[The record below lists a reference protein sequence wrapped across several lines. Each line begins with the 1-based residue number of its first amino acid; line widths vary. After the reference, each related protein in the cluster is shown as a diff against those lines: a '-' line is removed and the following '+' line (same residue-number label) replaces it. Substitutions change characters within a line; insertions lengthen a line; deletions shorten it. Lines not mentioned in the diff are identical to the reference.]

1 MIKIMQPDAPPDDA
15 GTGTIA
21 YLAAR
26 PAQPLITYTQAL
38 QLIARIEALP
48 AQQLLLAQAAGCV
61 SAESLRSR
69 LNVPDFD
76 NAAMDGFALRSA
88 DTAAARPDQPITLT
102 RVATVAAGDMP
113 GAGLVAG
120 QAIEIMTGAP
130 LPTGCDA
137 VIPLE
142 QAVSD
147 DQDSQVRFAMP
158 AQPGQNVRRA
168 GEDFFADTELVG
180 AGQRLGPEQLM
191 ACAAG
196 GLDQVSARPLP
207 RVAVLNTGAEL
218 ATDGAPSGSGQIRDA
233 NGPYLR
239 SALPACGALLTSQS
253 LAGDGIDVISQAIA
267 AAAADADLV
276 ITSGGVSA
284 GRFDTV
290 PAAIESLGG
299 TTVFH
304 KLAIRPGKP
313 VLLAQLPEGRWLL
326 GLPGN
331 PMAVAVGLR
340 FIGVPLLR
348 ALSGLGAEQWPL
360 ATTINPVRKR
370 PGPRFFAKARA
381 SVSAQG
387 QLQVE
392 VLPGQESF
400 RILPLA
406 QANCWAVIDEGSESL
421 PVGARVQV
429 AGLYPDRWPASPA

>member
-1 MIKIMQPDAPPDDA
+1 MTKTISPGSRPADA
-15 GTGTIA
+15 GTGNIA
-21 YLAAR
+21 CPTAR
-26 PAQPLITYTQAL
+26 PAQPLISYIQAL
-38 QLIARIEALP
+38 QLIARIAALP
-48 AQQLLLAQAAGCV
+48 AQQLPLAQAAGLV

-76 NAAMDGFALRSA
+76 NAAMDGFALRSV
-88 DTAAARPDQPITLT
+88 DTAAARADQPITLT
-102 RVATVAAGDMP
+102 RVATVAAGDAP
-113 GAGLVAG
+113 GAGLMAG

-130 LPTGCDA
+130 LPAGCDA
-137 VIPLE
+137 VLPLE
-142 QAVSD
+142 QALGD
-147 DQDSQVRFAMP
+147 DSDSQVQFA
-158 AQPGQNVRRA
+158 AAARPGQNVRRA
-168 GEDFFADTELVG
+168 GEDFFADTELVC

-196 GLDQVSARPLP
+196 GLDQLAVRPLP

-218 ATDGAPSGSGQIRDA
+218 AAHGAPSGNGRIRDA

-239 SALPACGALLTSQS
+239 SALPACGALLTSHA
-253 LAGDGIDVISQAIA
+253 LAGDGIEVISQAIA
-267 AAAADADLV
+267 AAAADADVV

-284 GRFDTV
+284 GRFDAV
-290 PAAIESLGG
+290 PAAVAELGG
-299 TTVFH
+299 TTIFH

-313 VLLAQLPEGRWLL
+313 VLLAQLPEGPWLL

-348 ALSGLGAEQWPL
+348 ALNGLGAEQWPL

-406 QANCWAVIDEGSESL
+406 QANCWAVVEEGSESL